1 MHNMW
6 TKICAMHNMC
16 AKICAMHSM
25 CAKICAC
32 HNIYNICMQKY
43 VHVIF
48 PGYISNFIIQ
58 QNIFMIFIIYMS
70 IPCSWEKMCMSM
82 NLFFLH
88 AVHPS
93 YWSKLYYKIKKMC
106 RQVVMWCIAGCNW
119 YASVSVSLSPA
130 FLHVL
135 FELTSNLYL
144 SSHHVSLIHY
154 SRSNIFGRSSR

>member
-1 MHNMW
+1 MHVIVFTCKICTMHNMW
-6 TKICAMHNMC
+6 TIICAMHNMC
-16 AKICAMHSM
+16 AEICAMHSM

-82 NLFFLH
+82 NLFFYMQCIL
-88 AVHPS
+88 AIDQN
-93 YWSKLYYKIKKMC
+93 YIKKYKKNVQTGGDVVHC
-106 RQVVMWCIAGCNW
+106 RMQLICLSFRI
-119 YASVSVSLSPA
+119 SLS
-130 FLHVL
+130 
-135 FELTSNLYL
+135 SL
-144 SSHHVSLIHY
+144 SSCSL
-154 SRSNIFGRSSR
+154 